1 MEQNIENVVQS
12 IFELQKKQVSKQRL
26 TTSKER
32 IILLRKLKDAL
43 PGILPKLTEA
53 LAKDVAKPP
62 FEVQYMELGGLLDVI
77 DQTCAQLEEWM
88 KPEKRASSLD
98 PNAIVEIRSEARGIV
113 LVIGPWNVPF
123 LLTIDPMIAALAAG
137 NCVVLKP
144 SELTPHTSR
153 LIAEFIPTVFPP
165 ENVSVV
171 EGGVEITQDLL
182 ALPFDHI
189 FFTGSTN
196 VGKIVMTAAAKN
208 LSSVTL
214 ELGGKSPC
222 FVDEQANI
230 ERVAAALMHKKT
242 MNGGQICVAPDYVLV
257 HKTREQE
264 LVAALKKYTDQYF
277 YGDGSFNSSD
287 MSNIINQRNYERLK
301 SLYQDALDKGAQV
314 AFGGI
319 FHDDRIQIEPTV
331 LTNVD
336 SSSKIMQEEIFG
348 PFLPVISYEDVD
360 QAISY
365 VNQNEKPLGLYIF
378 SQNNKY
384 IENIISRTSSGGV
397 TVNEVMMHSFDQ
409 SIPFGGV
416 NTSGMGSYHGIYG
429 FRELSHQ
436 KSIYYASEG
445 PLDTSMHPPFAK
457 KHSNPSH

>member
-26 TTSKER
+26 TSSKEC
-32 IILLRKLKDAL
+32 IMLLRKLKDAL

-77 DQTCAQLEEWM
+77 DQTCAQSEEWM

-98 PNAIVEIRSEARGIV
+98 PNAIVEIRSEARGIM

-222 FVDEQANI
+222 FVDEPANI
-230 ERVAAALMHKKT
+230 ESVAAALMHKKT

-301 SLYQDALDKGAQV
+301 SLYQDSLDKGAQV